1 MQVRIEHPVY
11 DGDPRLWEILEG
23 NRLAAYLSID
33 SAGIANLLAAADPV
47 HPDRAGA
54 TRWER
59 WKHASLE
66 ETFSEARRRLGADK
80 AP

>member
-1 MQVRIEHPVY
+1 MRIEHPAC

-54 TRWER
+54 ARWER
-59 WKHASLE
+59 CKHVSLE
-66 ETFSEARRRLGADK
+66 ETFSEARSRLGADK
-80 AP
+80 VP